1 MLVHEWTQDRE
12 VLAHVA
18 QRLLERQP
26 RIGGH
31 DGRAE
36 LEGGTSRP
44 MTPASVM
51 ASAPKICGS
60 QNAEALGGHRVGG
73 GHDVVDRPC
82 LLYGFAHRDP
92 SL

>member
-1 MLVHEWTQDRE
+1 
-12 VLAHVA
+12 
-18 QRLLERQP
+18 
-26 RIGGH
+26 
-31 DGRAE
+31 
-36 LEGGTSRP
+36 